1 MIIAVWRQSRYKTKP
16 MNHWLRWSVLIL
28 FIYAVLTMALCAPL
42 ALCQLVNT
50 GGGPGTLEPAVAAI
64 DFSQLVLEENT
75 KKFKQTEQERL
86 RRQGLID
93 SGMVSALDLAAP
105 VKAIHEFNEGVS
117 QMRAQHPQ
125 DAIAHWQKAIILY
138 PKFISA
144 YNGLGL
150 AYLDLE
156 DSAQAKS
163 QFETAVK
170 LDERY
175 AGSWLNLGRLEI
187 SQNDFA
193 AAQSYLDK
201 AASIRPNK
209 AGILTSLAYAQHGE
223 HQDRQAIATVAR
235 VHELPHP
242 GMGNAHYVAAA
253 AALALNDADTV
264 ARELNLF
271 LKEDPTNALAPAA
284 RRNLNAL
291 AHNRTLQATRAAGA
305 QPAAVVT
312 QGSQTFSDSVRLKA
326 ELKALGNEPG
336 EGCEN
341 SELVAEANP
350 AAGPADAVGSPDV
363 PQGSMGNAVAA
374 WTIRKVVDEVAL
386 FFVVSSHGHTVNDL
400 QLPDIQIRD
409 NAKPPE
415 KIIEF
420 SPQSKLPLRVA
431 LLIDTSGSVQPRF
444 SFEKYAAG
452 RFLQQLLTN
461 SSDLAFVAGFA
472 NTTTVTQDFT
482 SDREALTNGINQLT
496 NGGGTALFDAV
507 SFACSKLA
515 AYPERERVAKVLVIL
530 SDGEDNSSHTTLRH
544 AVRDAEVT
552 GVTIYSISTKEDNGT
567 KTAADHVLEALAERS
582 GGEALFPGDSITLRK
597 SFDKL
602 HDLIRSRYL
611 VAYRPADFEANGS
624 YRAIEIIAE
633 KNGKR
638 LTVHARKG
646 YRAPVSPLPVE

>member
-1 MIIAVWRQSRYKTKP
+1 MIIAVSCQSQSKTKP
-16 MNHWLRWSVLIL
+16 MNRWIHRRVLIPFFCASL
-28 FIYAVLTMALCAPL
+28 AMAVFAPL

-64 DFSQLVLEENT
+64 DFSQLVMEEDSR
-75 KKFKQTEQERL
+75 KLKQTEPERL
-86 RRQGLID
+86 RRQELVD
-93 SGMVSALDLAAP
+93 SGMVSALDLVAP
-105 VKAIHEFNEGVS
+105 AKAVREFNEGVS
-117 QMRAQHPQ
+117 EMRAQHPR

-144 YNGLGL
+144 YNGMGL
-150 AYLDLE
+150 AYLDME

-163 QFETAVK
+163 RFETAVK

-193 AAQSYLDK
+193 AAESHLEK
-201 AASIRPNK
+201 AASIRPND

-235 VHELPHP
+235 VHELPHQ

-253 AALALNDADTV
+253 AALALNDANTLE
-264 ARELNLF
+264 RELNLF

-284 RRNLNAL
+284 RRNLDAL
-291 AHNRTLQATRAAGA
+291 AHNRRLQAARAAGA
-305 QPAAVVT
+305 QPAGVAT
-312 QGSQTFSDSVRLKA
+312 NGSQTFPDSDRLKA
-326 ELKALGNEPG
+326 ELNALGNEPG
-336 EGCEN
+336 EACEN
-341 SELVAEANP
+341 CELVAAAP
-350 AAGPADAVGSPDV
+350 AAGPVDEGVNPDI
-363 PQGSMGNAVAA
+363 PLDSIGYPESA

-386 FFVVSSHGHTVNDL
+386 FFAVSSHGNTVNDL
-400 QLPDIQIRD
+400 QLSDIQIRD

-420 SPQSKLPLRVA
+420 APQSKLPLRVA
-431 LLIDTSGSVQPRF
+431 LLIDTSGSVQERF

-452 RFLQQLLTN
+452 RFLQQLVTN
-461 SSDLAFVAGFA
+461 PSDLAFVAGFA

-482 SDREALTNGINQLT
+482 SDRAALTKGINQLT
-496 NGGGTALFDAV
+496 NGGGTSLFDAV
-507 SFACSKLA
+507 SFACGKLA

-530 SDGEDNSSHTTLRH
+530 SDGEDNSSHTTLRQ
-544 AVRDAEVT
+544 AVRDAEIT
-552 GVTIYSISTKEDNGT
+552 GVTIYSISTKEEGGT
-567 KTAADHVLEALAERS
+567 KTAADRVLEALAESS

-602 HDLIRSRYL
+602 RDFIRSRYL
-611 VAYRPADFEANGS
+611 VAYKPADFEANGK
-624 YRAIEIIAE
+624 YRSIEVIAA
-633 KNGKR
+633 KDGKR

-646 YRAPVSPLPVE
+646 YRAPVSALPVD